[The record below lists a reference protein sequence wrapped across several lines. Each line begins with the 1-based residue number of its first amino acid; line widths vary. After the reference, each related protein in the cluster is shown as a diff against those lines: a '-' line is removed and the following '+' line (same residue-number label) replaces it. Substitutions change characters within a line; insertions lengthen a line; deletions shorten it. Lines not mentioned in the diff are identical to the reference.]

1 MKQRTNAS
9 IRRWPAITGTIIA
22 MTVLLTISTVPLPA
36 QNYPSPEAPWVE
48 PQSQAWF
55 TLGPVIRGGMKM
67 RVSGSSYA
75 NQTGLDGLGNPRAY
89 GNRNYDNGYV
99 RTDSSEGG
107 GIEPN
112 TTWNW
117 GYNEASTAGQYDAAA
132 GTLAFQSQ
140 DVPYYTSFA
149 SGSSENEDLMGAG
162 LQIQGGLP
170 MVENGRWSLDLV
182 VGFSAFWNLDSRHR
196 INASMVNVADTYD
209 VAGINSPAF
218 ANLGHRGTYNGP
230 FDPVATPPYT
240 TIPNL
245 PSRALS
251 PSAVVPATRS
261 SISLDVDQNLYQ
273 LKLGPQLG
281 LQAGQRLAL
290 VLSPAFSLT
299 LADVDVKRSEVFA
312 YRGTVTRW
320 SDRADETKLTV
331 GLGITAGANVD
342 LGKGWFTG
350 VFGGYEWVPDKTKI
364 NVGPNTV
371 SLDASGWVAGL
382 SIGKNF

>member
-1 MKQRTNAS
+1 MKQRQGQIGLGVAVLAAS
-9 IRRWPAITGTIIA
+9 
-22 MTVLLTISTVPLPA
+22 LLPLAA
-36 QNYPSPEAPWVE
+36 QNYPSPEAPWV
-48 PQSQAWF
+48 QSKSQAWF

-75 NQTGLDGLGNPRAY
+75 HTSGLTGLGEPDVY

-99 RTDSSEGG
+99 RADSSEGG
-107 GIEPN
+107 GVEPN

-117 GYNEASTAGQYDAAA
+117 GYNEASTAGQYDATA

-140 DVPYYTSFA
+140 DVPHYSAFA
-149 SGSSENEDLMGAG
+149 SGRRVKEDLTGAG
-162 LQIQGGLP
+162 LQIQGGVP
-170 MVENGRWSLDLV
+170 MVESGRWSLDLV
-182 VGFSAFWNLDSRHR
+182 AGFSAFWNLDSRHR

-218 ANLGHRGTYNGP
+218 ANLGHRGTHDGP
-230 FDPVATPPYT
+230 FDPVATPPYYT

-281 LQAGQRLAL
+281 LQAGPRLAL

-299 LADVDVKRSEVFA
+299 LADVDIKRSEVFA

-320 SDRADETKLTV
+320 SDRADETKLMV
-331 GLGITAGANVD
+331 GLGITAGANLD
-342 LGKGWFTG
+342 LGKGWFAG
-350 VFGGYEWVPDKTKI
+350 VFGGYEWVPDETKI

-371 SLDASGWVAGL
+371 TLDASGWVAGL
-382 SIGKNF
+382 TLGKQF